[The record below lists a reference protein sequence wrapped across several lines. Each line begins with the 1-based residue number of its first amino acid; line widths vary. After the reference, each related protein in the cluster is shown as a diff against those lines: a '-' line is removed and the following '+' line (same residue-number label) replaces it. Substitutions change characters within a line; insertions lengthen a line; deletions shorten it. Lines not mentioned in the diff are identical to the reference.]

1 MITLR
6 PAAERGRTQLGWLD
20 SRHTFSFGDY
30 ADDRNMGFRTLRVIN
45 DDRVRPGRGFGTHSH
60 RDMEI
65 VSVVLEGALEHRD
78 SLGTGS
84 VMRPGDVQKMTA
96 GTGVSHSEFNPSS
109 DAPVRFL
116 QVWIIPE
123 RRGLAPEYQQQAFPE
138 AERRDR
144 LRAIATGDG
153 RDGSIVLYQDADIH
167 AGLLEPGREAA
178 HALGRGRGAWVHVYG
193 GRVDLGGHVL
203 EDGDGAGITGEE
215 RLVVRA
221 LDGAGP
227 ARFLLFDLA

>member
-6 PAAERGRTQLGWLD
+6 PASERGRTNLDWLD

-30 ADDRNMGFRTLRVIN
+30 YDGRHEGFRTLRVIN
-45 DDRVRPGRGFGTHSH
+45 DDRVRPGKGFGTHSH

-84 VMRPGDVQKMTA
+84 VIRPGDVQKMTA
-96 GTGVSHSEFNPSS
+96 GTGVSHSEFNPSPG
-109 DAPVRFL
+109 APVRFL
-116 QVWIIPE
+116 QIWIIPE
-123 RRGLAPEYQQQAFPE
+123 RRGLAPEYQQKAFPE

-144 LRAIATGDG
+144 LRPIVTGDG
-153 RDGSIVLYQDADIH
+153 RDGSIVLYQDADIF
-167 AGLLEPGREAA
+167 AGHLEPGREVT
-178 HALGRGRGAWVHVYG
+178 HRLVRGRAAWVHVHG
-193 GRVDLGGHVL
+193 GRIDLAGQTLG
-203 EDGDGAGITGEE
+203 DGDGAQVSDEE
-215 RLVVRA
+215 RLVLRA
-221 LDGAGP
+221 LDGAAP

>member
-6 PAAERGRTQLGWLD
+6 PAGERGRTDLGWLD
-20 SRHTFSFGDY
+20 SRHTFAFGDY
-30 ADDRNMGFRTLRVIN
+30 HDERHTGFRTLMVIN
-45 DDRVRPGRGFGTHSH
+45 DDRVRPGRGFGTHAH

-84 VMRPGDVQKMTA
+84 IIRPGDVQKMTA
-96 GTGVSHSEFNPSS
+96 GTGVSHSEFNPSP

-116 QVWIIPE
+116 QIWIVPE
-123 RRGLAPEYQQQAFPE
+123 RRGLPPEYQQKAFPE
-138 AERRDR
+138 EGRRNR
-144 LRAIATGDG
+144 VQAIATGDG
-153 RDGSIVLYQDADIH
+153 RDGSIVLYQDADMY
-167 AGLLEPGREAA
+167 AGLLDPGRETAHRLAA
-178 HALGRGRGAWVHVYG
+178 GRHAWLHVHG

-203 EDGDGAGITGEE
+203 GDGDGAAVTGEA
-215 RLVVRA
+215 RLGIRA

-227 ARFLLFDLA
+227 AAFLLFDLA

>member
-6 PAAERGRTQLGWLD
+6 PAGERGRTDLGWLD

-30 ADDRNMGFRTLRVIN
+30 SDHRHMGFRTLRVIN

-65 VSVVLEGALEHRD
+65 VSVVLEGSLEHRD

-84 VMRPGDVQKMTA
+84 VIRPGDVQKMTA
-96 GTGVSHSEFNPSS
+96 GTGVSHSEFNPSP

-116 QVWIIPE
+116 QVWIVPQ
-123 RRGLAPEYQQQAFPE
+123 RRGLAPEYQQKAFPE

-144 LRAIATGDG
+144 VRAIATGDG
-153 RDGSIVLYQDADIH
+153 REGSIVLYQEADIY
-167 AGLLEPGREAA
+167 AGLLDSGREAT
-178 HALGRGRGAWVHVYG
+178 HALAPGRGAWVHVYG
-193 GRVDLGGHVL
+193 GRIDLDGHVL
-203 EDGDGAGITGEE
+203 GDGDGAAVTGVD
-215 RLVVRA
+215 RLTLRA